1 MATPESVV
9 SSESVVKTKT
19 PKTPTP
25 TNCPHCGYDGAGYAS
40 SVKRHIAHCKKH
52 LPPVEKP
59 SSYTCEYCTTF
70 TSIRKDNLTR
80 HQRSCKAKSVTQ
92 TSAPINEI
100 VLMPDDEY
108 RRKYDEL
115 QRKYDELQ
123 RKYDE
128 LQREHDELQR
138 KYDELQE
145 DHDIVK
151 YNCDKYRRKCDERR
165 RVFAELMGEYKE
177 HRKYEEEYE
186 EDM

>member
-128 LQREHDELQR
+128 LQREHDELGRKNNKVWSDYGTHLCKCYEYQR
-138 KYDELQE
+138 KSMELMNE
-145 DHDIVK
+145 L
-151 YNCDKYRRKCDERR
+151 YERR
-165 RVFAELMGEYKE
+165 SNYGERRPHMGT
-177 HRKYEEEYE
+177 
-186 EDM
+186 

>member
-1 MATPESVV
+1 MATSESVV

-25 TNCPHCGYDGAGYAS
+25 TNCPHCGYDGAGYTS

-59 SSYTCEYCTTF
+59 EPKIITYTCEHCTTF
-70 TSIRKDNLTR
+70 TCIRKDNLTR

-108 RRKYDEL
+108 R
-115 QRKYDELQ
+115 RKYDELQ